1 MLYLTVAGLTHTHTN
16 TRTHAS
22 SVVAALMGINYS
34 HQKLL
39 GAIITMLATCD
50 DGDVVDV
57 DDDGSNRRFRLS

>member
-1 MLYLTVAGLTHTHTN
+1 
-16 TRTHAS
+16 
-22 SVVAALMGINYS
+22 MGINYS

-50 DGDVVDV
+50 DDDVVDV